1 MQCIHQQQNKEG
13 IMRQL
18 RKLLDKVLNVLAGV
32 SFIAM
37 VLLTCWQ
44 VFTRYVLSHP
54 SSWSEE
60 LVGYLFAWMSLFGAA
75 LVTGERGHM
84 NIPILVEKSKP
95 AVQKVLGIFAE
106 IIACIFAIVIL
117 VYGGVQITSLAMG
130 QMTSSLGVP
139 IGVFYVVMPVCGVLI
154 ALYTIINIIELATG
168 KMGATVDDE
177 VAQAIKHVEQEKA
190 KEAQQ

>member
-13 IMRQL
+13 IMKQI
-18 RKLLDKVLNVLAGV
+18 RKILDTVLNVLAGG

-44 VFTRYVLSHP
+44 VFTRYILSNP

-60 LVGYLFAWMSLFGAA
+60 LVGYLFAWMSLFGAC

-84 NIPILVEKSKP
+84 NIPLLVERVKP
-95 AVQKVLGIFAE
+95 AMQKALSIFAE
-106 IIACIFAIVIL
+106 IIACVFAIVIL
-117 VYGGVQITSLAMG
+117 VYGGVQISSLAMG